1 MINLVGP
8 DFPHTP
14 HVLVADDNVL
24 NRELMEVY
32 FMQGGAKVRKA
43 ANGLL
48 ALEMA
53 TQDPPDLI
61 LMDGQ
66 MPQMDGFEA
75 CKYIKA
81 HPATQFVP
89 LIMVTALDTD
99 EDKLKAIEAG
109 ADDFITK
116 PFSSVIL
123 LTRARAL
130 LKIKHLH
137 DLLQGRNQLLRQ
149 VLNRYVASDVA
160 DIILTDPE
168 KHLKL
173 GGISQPITVLFTD
186 IRGFTRFTEKH
197 NAHQVVEA
205 LNRIFSVITPLI
217 FKHKGTF
224 DKYMGDAILAFYG
237 APLALSDAPQRAA
250 QTALEMQAVFAE
262 LRGEP
267 GSELHDLGLGIGL
280 HSGEA
285 TVGNI
290 GSEKMMDYTVIG
302 DTVNVAARLQAIA
315 QGGEILISEQ
325 TRQLLGEGA
334 AADNLGP
341 RAIYGRKEPVTVYR
355 LTGGV

>member
-1 MINLVGP
+1 
-8 DFPHTP
+8 
-14 HVLVADDNVL
+14 
-24 NRELMEVY
+24 
-32 FMQGGAKVRKA
+32 
-43 ANGLL
+43 
-48 ALEMA
+48 
-53 TQDPPDLI
+53 
-61 LMDGQ
+61 
-66 MPQMDGFEA
+66 MDGFEA

-130 LKIKHLH
+130 LKIKHLN
-137 DLLQGRNQLLRQ
+137 DQLQGRNQLLRQ
-149 VLNRYVASDVA
+149 VLNRYVAADVA

-173 GGISQPITVLFTD
+173 GGVAQPITVLFMD

-197 NAHQVVEA
+197 DAHQVVGA
-205 LNRIFSVITPLI
+205 LNRIFSVLTPLI

-237 APLALSDAPQRAA
+237 APLALPDAPHHAA
-250 QTALEMQAVFAE
+250 RTALEMQAVFAE

-267 GSELHDLGLGIGL
+267 GSDLYDLGLGIGL

-290 GSEKMMDYTVIG
+290 GSETMMDYTVIG
-302 DTVNVAARLQAIA
+302 DTVNVAARLQQIA
-315 QGGEILISEQ
+315 EGGEILISEKMQ
-325 TRQLLGEGA
+325 QLLGPGA
-334 AADNLGP
+334 QVENLGP
-341 RAIYGRKEPVTVYR
+341 RAIHGREEPVTVYR
-355 LTGGV
+355 LVGGVSG